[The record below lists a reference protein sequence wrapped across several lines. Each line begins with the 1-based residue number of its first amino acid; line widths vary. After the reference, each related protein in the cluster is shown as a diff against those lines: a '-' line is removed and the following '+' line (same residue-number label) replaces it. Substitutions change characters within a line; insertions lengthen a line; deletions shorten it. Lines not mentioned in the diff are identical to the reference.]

1 MEAVVPW
8 NELVDLIE
16 PQYPRT
22 SSKDGRPPYPLE
34 TILRIHLLQQWYDLS
49 DPSMEDALIEVATM
63 RRLARIA
70 LVTDRLR
77 SRSVSSKK
85 LETHL
90 QQDKLPFRRAASQS
104 GRGEKIYAW
113 N

>member
-1 MEAVVPW
+1 MPW

-16 PQYPRT
+16 PQFHRT

-49 DPSMEDALIEVATM
+49 DPSMENALIEVATM
-63 RRLARIA
+63 RRLAGIA

-77 SRSVSSKK
+77 SSSVPSKK

-90 QQDKLPFRRAASQS
+90 QQD
-104 GRGEKIYAW
+104 
-113 N
+113 

>member
-1 MEAVVPW
+1 VPW

-16 PQYPRT
+16 PQFHRT

-49 DPSMEDALIEVATM
+49 DPSMENALIEVATM
-63 RRLARIA
+63 RRLAGIA

-77 SRSVSSKK
+77 SSSVPSKK

-90 QQDKLPFRRAASQS
+90 QQD
-104 GRGEKIYAW
+104 
-113 N
+113 